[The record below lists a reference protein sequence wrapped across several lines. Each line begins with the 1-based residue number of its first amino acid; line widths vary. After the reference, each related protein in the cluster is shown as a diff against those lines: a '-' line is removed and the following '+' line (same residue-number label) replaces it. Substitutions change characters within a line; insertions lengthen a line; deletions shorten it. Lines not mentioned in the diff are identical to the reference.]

1 MSMNAVERPN
11 VELYV
16 ASDLSDLSDR
26 TMNFESFV
34 TSNRTLNVPLV

>member
-1 MSMNAVERPN
+1 MSVNAVERPN

-16 ASDLSDLSDR
+16 ASDLSDR

-34 TSNRTLNVPLV
+34 ISNRMLNVPLV